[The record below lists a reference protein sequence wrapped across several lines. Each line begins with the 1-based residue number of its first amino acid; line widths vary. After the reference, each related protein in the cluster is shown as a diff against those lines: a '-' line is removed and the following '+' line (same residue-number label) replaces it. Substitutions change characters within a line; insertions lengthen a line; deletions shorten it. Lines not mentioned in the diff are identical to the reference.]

1 MDDIGDFHIHI
12 IGLGLMG
19 GSLAMVWRS
28 QLRRIT
34 ASDTR
39 PDVLEVAFKNG
50 LIHGYGKDELAAAD
64 VVVVAIPSDH
74 ISMVLPTLPL
84 RPGQMVMDIGSTK
97 REICAAMDELPP
109 GIASVSGHP
118 MCGLAENGFENAIPT
133 LYDGARFVLCET
145 IGTTPRFA
153 SVAEA
158 LVRAANAIPLWM
170 DRDQHDYLTA
180 LTSHV
185 PHLLSFAL
193 MRLAVDVADEDQNL
207 FKLAAGGF
215 DGATRLARTNET
227 MIRGMFTTN
236 VENIR
241 LLTARLRHHLDR
253 LDALIDD
260 PDALIAELALIVEAR
275 RDYSTNY
282 GERPIT

>member
-19 GSLAMVWRS
+19 GSLAMVWREKV
-28 QLRRIT
+28 RRIT

-39 PDVLEVAFKNG
+39 HEVLQTALQQQLIDGNG
-50 LIHGYGKDELAAAD
+50 DAEQAAAD
-64 VVVVAIPSDH
+64 VVIVAIPSDR
-74 ISMVLPTLPL
+74 ITTVLQQLTL
-84 RPGQMVMDIGSTK
+84 REGQIVMDIGSTK
-97 REICAAMDELPP
+97 GMICAAMDKLP
-109 GIASVSGHP
+109 AMVESVSGHP

-145 IGTTPRFA
+145 KGTTIR
-153 SVAEA
+153 SRQIAEQ
-158 LVRAANAIPLWM
+158 LVHATNAVPLWM
-170 DRDQHDYLTA
+170 DRAQHDYLTA

-193 MRLAVDVADEDQNL
+193 MRLALEVSHEDNDL
-207 FKLAAGGF
+207 YKLAAGGF

-227 MIRGMFTTN
+227 MIRGMLTTN

-241 LLTARLRHHLDR
+241 LLTTRLRQHLDR

-260 PDALIAELALIVEAR
+260 PDALFEELALIVEAR
-275 RDYSTNY
+275 REYSTNY